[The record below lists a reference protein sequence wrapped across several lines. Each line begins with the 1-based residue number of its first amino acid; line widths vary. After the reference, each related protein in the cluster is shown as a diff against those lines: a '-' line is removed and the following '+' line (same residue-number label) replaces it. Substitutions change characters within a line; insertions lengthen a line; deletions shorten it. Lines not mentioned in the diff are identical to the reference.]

1 MPASHLIE
9 PTDVLFFRDGIPM
22 SAGQGRGSGSRLPF
36 PSTLHE
42 ALRASLIAKHGRSD
56 KEAAFRPKEAPRKGG
71 WLGKGKS
78 APSHGGSKDYQSLR
92 LTGPLPWHTEPGL
105 LLPVPLDVAFNK
117 ERTTLHRLSL
127 LQQSIASAGAFAPA
141 CLPVATT
148 PPDKHGQFHGWW
160 TVAQYQHY
168 LAGETDASQDAF
180 APIPTEDLWSA
191 EHRIGL
197 AIDPATSSAQEG
209 QLFAGSYLRLKPD
222 VRFCFQAQL
231 GKPIGSEQS
240 NLDSLD
246 WLLLGGDRRLAR
258 LWPKNEDVFG
268 DLRTPPVA
276 PANDGPV
283 LLKWSLITPAIFAHG
298 SLPGWCSHPTGK
310 PDGLP
315 VGHVRLGKSKRKND
329 SHDLPGS
336 AALIS
341 WCLGRPQTVTGW
353 DALKNEAKPTQLAV
367 PAGSVYYFLCQDAA
381 TATALAAKLHWQPRS
396 DHYGEKGCGY
406 GLCSFDAKLHP
417 TSPDIR
423 QLANALFKL

>member
-1 MPASHLIE
+1 MPTSHLIE

-78 APSHGGSKDYQSLR
+78 APAHGGSKDYQSLR
-92 LTGPLPWHTEPGL
+92 LTGPLPWIEPRDDTHRPVGL
-105 LLPVPLDVAFNK
+105 LLPVPLDVAFDK
-117 ERTTLHRLSL
+117 EQTTLHRMSL
-127 LQQSIASAGAFAPA
+127 MQQSTASAGAFAPA

-148 PPDKHGQFHGWW
+148 PPDKHGQLYGWW
-160 TVAQYQHY
+160 TVAQYQRY
-168 LAGETDASQDAF
+168 LAGETVATKDAF
-180 APIPTEDLWSA
+180 APIPTDQLWSA

-197 AIDPATSSAQEG
+197 AIDSATSSAQEG

-268 DLRTPPVA
+268 DLRTQPVA

-298 SLPGWCSHPTGK
+298 SLPGWCKDSRK
-310 PDGLP
+310 NRPDGPLP
-315 VGHVRLGKSKRKND
+315 DGRICF
-329 SHDLPGS
+329 DLPGS

-406 GLCSFDAKLHP
+406 GLVSFDAKLHP

>member
-56 KEAAFRPKEAPRKGG
+56 TQAAFRPKDAPRQGG

-78 APSHGGSKDYQSLR
+78 VVSSGSKDYQSLR
-92 LTGPLPWHTEPGL
+92 LTGPLPWVVPNNAAHRPSGL
-105 LLPVPLDVAFNK
+105 LLPAPLDVALGQDK
-117 ERTTLHRLSL
+117 TTLHRLVL
-127 LQQSIASAGAFAPA
+127 LPHSSASAGAFVPA

-148 PPDKHGQFHGWW
+148 PPDKQGQLHGWW
-160 TVAQYQHY
+160 TVSQYQRY
-168 LAGETDASQDAF
+168 LSAETDTANDAF
-180 APIPTEDLWSA
+180 AALPTEELWSA
-191 EHRIGL
+191 EYRIGL
-197 AIDPATSSAQEG
+197 AIDPASSAAQEG
-209 QLFAGSYLRLKPD
+209 QLFAGSYLRLKDD

-231 GKPIGSEQS
+231 GKPSGSEQA

-258 LWPKNEDVFG
+258 LWSKNEDLFAA
-268 DLRTPPVA
+268 LRKPPSA
-276 PANDGPV
+276 QPTNGPV
-283 LLKWSLITPAIFAHG
+283 LLKWCLITPAIFAHG
-298 SLPGWCSHPTGK
+298 SLPGWCKDSRKDRPGGPL
-310 PDGLP
+310 PDGR
-315 VGHVRLGKSKRKND
+315 VCF
-329 SHDLPGS
+329 DLPGP

-341 WCLGRPQTVTGW
+341 RCLGKPQTVTGW
-353 DALKNEAKPTQLAV
+353 DALKGEAKPTQLAV
-367 PAGSVYYFLCQDAA
+367 PAGSVYYFLCQDTA
-381 TATALAAKLHWQPRS
+381 TASALAAKLHWQPRS

-406 GLCSFDAKLHP
+406 GLCSFDVKLHP

-423 QLANALFKL
+423 SLADNLLKA

>member
-9 PTDVLFFRDGIPM
+9 PTDVLFFRDGVPM

-71 WLGKGKS
+71 WLGKGRS
-78 APSHGGSKDYQSLR
+78 APAHGGSKDYQSLR
-92 LTGPLPWHTEPGL
+92 LTGPLPWHTEHGL
-105 LLPVPLDVAFNK
+105 LLPVPLDVAFNRG
-117 ERTTLHRLSL
+117 RTTLHRLSL
-127 LQQSIASAGAFAPA
+127 LQQSTASAGAFAPA

-148 PPDKHGQFHGWW
+148 PPDKHGQLHGWW
-160 TVAQYQHY
+160 TVAQYQRY
-168 LAGETDASQDAF
+168 LAGGTDASKDAF
-180 APIPTEDLWSA
+180 APIPTDQLWSA

-197 AIDPATSSAQEG
+197 AIDPTTSSAQEG

-222 VRFCFQAQL
+222 VRFCFQAQI
-231 GKPIGSEQS
+231 GKPVGSEQAK
-240 NLDSLD
+240 LDSLD

-258 LWPKNEDVFG
+258 LWPQNEDLFEV
-268 DLRTPPVA
+268 LRTPPSA
-276 PANDGPV
+276 PSTDGPV
-283 LLKWSLITPAIFAHG
+283 LLKWSLITAAIFAHG
-298 SLPGWCSHPTGK
+298 NLPGWCKDSRK
-310 PDGLP
+310 NRPDGNLP
-315 VGHVRLGKSKRKND
+315 DGRVCF
-329 SHDLPGS
+329 DLPGS

-353 DALKNEAKPTQLAV
+353 DAIKNEAKPTQLAV

-381 TATALAAKLHWQPRS
+381 TAYALAAKLHWQPRS

-406 GLCSFDAKLHP
+406 GLCSFDAELHL

-423 QLANALFKL
+423 QLADLIFKA